1 MYPGIITPKDGFVFW
16 FGCENVTLPTPYVAS
31 MIIVHFLFVPS
42 VGLFTSGLLVIS
54 SYATNSSG
62 HYPALTYVASQS
74 SSMSSIHP
82 SLG

>member
-1 MYPGIITPKDGFVFW
+1 MYPGIITPRVGFVFW
-16 FGCENVTLPTPYVAS
+16 LGCENVTLPTPYVAS
-31 MIIVHFLFVPS
+31 IIMVHFLFVPS
-42 VGLFTSGLLVIS
+42 VGLLTSGLLGIP

-62 HYPALTYVASQS
+62 HYPALTSYASQS